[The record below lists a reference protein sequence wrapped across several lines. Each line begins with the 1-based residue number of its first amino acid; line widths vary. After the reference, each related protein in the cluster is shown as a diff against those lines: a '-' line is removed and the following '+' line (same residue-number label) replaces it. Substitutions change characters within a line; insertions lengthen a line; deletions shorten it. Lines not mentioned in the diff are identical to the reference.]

1 MNKKLSGSVVNRIN
15 SFKIND
21 LTAVIVR
28 ITTYT
33 PGDSAVI
40 VAELLFS
47 EIKTYTFN
55 IDSAQALPQVV
66 YS

>member
-1 MNKKLSGSVVNRIN
+1 MNKNLSGSVIKRIDG
-15 SFKIND
+15 FKIND
-21 LTAVIVR
+21 SIAVIVR

-33 PGDSAVI
+33 PGVSAVI

-55 IDSAQALPQVV
+55 IDSVPVFPQVV